1 MEFSI
6 VTISAFVGVL
16 NEVVKKIASIFNKDI
31 NKFIPLFSIG
41 FGIIL
46 GICGYFI
53 PNVKMGNNIIEAIF
67 IGISSGAAAT
77 GCHQV
82 YKQLKPEEAA
92 YGLNEIRRVWE
103 NVDTRVLPWKLK
115 AKPGYMPLKP
125 FFSLFRAQEETYF
138 FLRRFVNEK

>member
-31 NKFIPLFSIG
+31 NKFIPLFSIC

-82 YKQLKPEEAA
+82 YKQLKPEELPEEAF
-92 YGLNEIRRVWE
+92 ETEEESKE
-103 NVDTRVLPWKLK
+103 NP
-115 AKPGYMPLKP
+115 M
-125 FFSLFRAQEETYF
+125 E
-138 FLRRFVNEK
+138 